1 MVYTGSMVQR
11 TSFPFIITLTPTACS
26 HSYTKYCPSFFISP
40 SVVVSHNDLSLHPNF
55 FLFPARFFHPCFRIT
70 PFSFLPFI
78 FFFLPWRFR
87 HHISSRK
94 LGFPLSFLTLT
105 FSLLTHLYAP
115 IYTCHT
121 PEFLYPP
128 RSSLGPL
135 HKCKHDSRT
144 LSPLAVNIL
153 IRSTPSFS
161 YTQSTFVVSCL
172 IERSLVKCIFQTCSG
187 RTRSSCPR

>member
-1 MVYTGSMVQR
+1 MVYTGSTVQR

-40 SVVVSHNDLSLHPNF
+40 SVVTSHDDLPLHPNF
-55 FLFPARFFHPCFRIT
+55 FIFRPFLFHPCFRT
-70 PFSFLPFI
+70 APSSFPFI
-78 FFFLPWRFR
+78 FFAMEIQTSYHIQKAWVFFL
-87 HHISSRK
+87 ISD
-94 LGFPLSFLTLT
+94 FDF
-105 FSLLTHLYAP
+105 FLLTHLYAP

-153 IRSTPSFS
+153 ISPTPSIPILSRPSWF
-161 YTQSTFVVSCL
+161 
-172 IERSLVKCIFQTCSG
+172 LV
-187 RTRSSCPR
+187 